1 MACALSMLLI
11 WLILTTFVASSDC
24 HVSSA
29 TAARIL
35 GVQIGAPRAAVKKAY
50 RRAAAQSHPDVSS
63 APDATHQFLTVAA
76 AYATLLRQGQ
86 HAATEQPAA
95 STDYSGRRAAR
106 RQPASSVDASAR
118 ARWAEFWEA
127 EIALTRVE
135 ASLNHQRVMLHTLQ
149 DRRDRIVAMLVM
161 HASAAEAWP
170 GSALASTIKV
180 LRRQELEVMQ
190 SLSQSS
196 LAIQRDEEHR
206 ERCASRVADVRARCC
221 F

>member
-1 MACALSMLLI
+1 M
-11 WLILTTFVASSDC
+11 
-24 HVSSA
+24 
-29 TAARIL
+29 
-35 GVQIGAPRAAVKKAY
+35 KKAY
-50 RRAAAQSHPDVSS
+50 RRAAAQSHPDVCD

-86 HAATEQPAA
+86 QASPEQSAA
-95 STDYSGRRAAR
+95 SADNSRQAAR

-127 EIALTRVE
+127 EIALSRIE
-135 ASLNHQRVMLHTLQ
+135 ASLHHQRVVLRNLQ
-149 DRRDRIVAMLVM
+149 ERRDQIVAMLVK
-161 HASAAEAWP
+161 HASVAEAWP
-170 GSALASTIKV
+170 GSALAATIKV
-180 LRRQELEVMQ
+180 LRRQESEVMQ